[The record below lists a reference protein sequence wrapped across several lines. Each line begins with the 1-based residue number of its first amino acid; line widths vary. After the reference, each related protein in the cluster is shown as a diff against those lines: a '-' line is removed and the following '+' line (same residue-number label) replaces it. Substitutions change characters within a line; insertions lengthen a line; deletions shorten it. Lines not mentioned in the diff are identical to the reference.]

1 MYIYMVQA
9 ALSWRETTSTATAC
23 AHTRTHKL
31 ARTCPRSGAVLP
43 GVTRPWKTAEKT
55 ASLWQP
61 VPQAIV
67 DGQLTINIE
76 IPAALITI

>member
-1 MYIYMVQA
+1 M
-9 ALSWRETTSTATAC
+9 
-23 AHTRTHKL
+23 
-31 ARTCPRSGAVLP
+31 P
-43 GVTRPWKTAEKT
+43 GVTRPWKMAEKT